1 MPRPLRLT
9 LERLVLQLKV
19 WRYPALLCAAAMLSA
34 CAAGG
39 SIPTTTLEPARCQ
52 ALKAELDA
60 ADARGISA
68 LAAKMSDGTSL
79 DPEQRAQVDAYNAAL
94 DAYVGGNC
102 HSSG

>member
-1 MPRPLRLT
+1 MRLT
-9 LERLVLQLKV
+9 LKRLVPQLKI
-19 WRYPALLCAAAMLSA
+19 WRYPALFFIAATLSA

-39 SIPTTTLEPARCQ
+39 AIPTTTLEPARCQ
-52 ALKAELDA
+52 ALKAELDG

-79 DPEQRAQVDAYNAAL
+79 EPEQRAQVDAYHAAL